1 MRSYPQ
7 NSPQAAA
14 RIIALALVSD
24 GQFKAVELQ
33 ALDGLR
39 AHELLG
45 LSRDGLRSV
54 VHTLCVDLI
63 DDAAKLGAAECQ
75 IDADLIA
82 WLFDAV
88 DRPALRATVVQL
100 CKAVVHADQR
110 VHEGES
116 IVLLAAMDHW
126 GAEPEA
132 LMATGALESRWTI

>member
-7 NSPQAAA
+7 NSAQAAA
-14 RIIALALVSD
+14 RIVALTLVSD
-24 GQFKAVELQ
+24 GQLKKVELQ
-33 ALDGLR
+33 ALEGLQ

-54 VHTLCVDLI
+54 VHTFCADLI
-63 DDAAKLGAAECQ
+63 DDAAKLGAADCQ

-82 WLFDAV
+82 WLFDEV
-88 DRPALRATVVQL
+88 DKPTLRATVLQL
-100 CKAVVHADQR
+100 CKTVVHADQR
-110 VHEGES
+110 IHEGES

-132 LMATGALESRWTI
+132 LMAMGTRESKWTT